1 MYSNKLAVAVKA
13 SGKVLREFNKD
24 TVYVPFGA
32 EYTILIKNLNSVR
45 AQVKVSIDGTDATEG
60 TWLVV
65 PANGEIELERF
76 IKSGNLNK
84 GNRFKF
90 IERTAKIEDG
100 PRGIK
105 VEDGLIRIEYQFEKI
120 YTPAPVYNLLP
131 VKRERWVKEEY
142 VDHYWS
148 TQPVQ
153 YFGSLSAGIAQPFN
167 GDPTGKLT
175 SIGGSSLTSAGAFL
189 NNVAHAGNAADEAP
203 VFKGLVS
210 SSALRSRSIT
220 ATSAVATGSTVTMS
234 AASCNA
240 AMAAGLMSN
249 TASLSSH
256 EELNENGIT
265 VAGSESDQ
273 KFTTVGWFNVE
284 TEKHVMVVKL
294 LGETETGKPVVKAV
308 TVKAKPTCTTCG
320 HVNKATNKFCSECGT
335 SLNIL

>member
-90 IERTAKIEDG
+90 IERTSKIESG

-105 VEDGLIRIEYQFEKI
+105 VEDGLVRIEYQFEKV
-120 YTPAPVYNLLP
+120 YTPAPVYHFLP
-131 VKRERWVKEEY
+131 TKRERWVKEEY
-142 VDHYWS
+142 YDWP
-148 TQPVQ
+148 QQ
-153 YFGSLSAGIAQPFN
+153 YFGSVCGTAGVAFN
-167 GDPTGKLT
+167 GDPTGKL
-175 SIGGSSLTSAGAFL
+175 SGGGSLSSSTFL
-189 NNVAHAGNAADEAP
+189 NAVAHAGNAADEGVAM
-203 VFKGLVS
+203 KGL
-210 SSALRSRSIT
+210 LRSRSIGGSPTIT
-220 ATSAVATGSTVTMS
+220 ASCAGVNSASSTVFMS
-234 AASCNA
+234 ANACSA
-240 AMAAGLMSN
+240 AMADGLLSN
-249 TASLSSH
+249 TVATFDSPK

-273 KFTTVGWFNVE
+273 KFQTVGWFNVE

-294 LGETETGKPVVKAV
+294 LGETEAGKPVVKAV

-320 HVNKATNKFCSECGT
+320 HVNKAINKFCSECGT